1 MPLAPLAVAFAAGIA
16 LAPWIATRAAWAL
29 VAAGLAA
36 TVLVL
41 VLGQAAHALAP
52 LLAAIAMLGALRAT
66 PAPLPPDHVGRLPL
80 PATARVEARLAADPI
95 AWAPDRARLAL
106 DVESVD
112 GVPRSGRI
120 SLGLYGPPP
129 PLAEGQRI
137 VVDARLE
144 RPVGFRDP
152 GVFDV
157 AARLAREGIHV
168 TGSASATRVVPLEPP
183 APPWPARVRR
193 FALAAFAERLPPASA
208 GLLGGLVL
216 GNRTALPADVQD
228 AFRRAGVFHVLAVSG
243 FNVALLAGAVWTLA
257 RAAGSGRR
265 TAATGAIVAVLG
277 FAAVV
282 GPEPSVIRATLM
294 AVLVLAAVLLERE
307 ASVTNS
313 LALAALAILA
323 ARPGDLLDPGFQLS
337 FAATAGIVAAP
348 MPRGTMAAAL
358 AVSLAAQL
366 AVLPVAL
373 VHFNQ
378 LSTVGIIANLAAVPL
393 AGAATVLGLLA
404 VVAAA
409 VSDLAAA
416 AAFGAVWPLL
426 LLLRAVAALAAAVPG
441 AVIRLPAPGAGAVI
455 AYAAGLGGALAA
467 WRWRARRGPC
477 RTLAAGATLALLTAA
492 ALAALPILTRGDGR
506 LRVTVLDVGQGDAI
520 VVETPDGRAVVVDA
534 GAGGPWRLDAGER
547 AVAPFLWNRG
557 VLALHATLTTHADID
572 HAGGMAALRR
582 LFAVTESWDDAAR
595 PRSVGGALLTPIVP
609 DVPGGRRND
618 RATML
623 RVEMG
628 LASVLLASDVEAAGE
643 RALLEARIPLGATVL
658 KVGHHGAAT
667 SSTAPFLAA
676 VRPTVAIVSVGAR
689 NLYGH
694 PDAGTLARLGA
705 VGARVYRT
713 DRDGAVLVETDGRTL
728 SVTRWSDR
736 SVERFCLDP
745 ETIC

>member
-1 MPLAPLAVAFAAGIA
+1 MSLTSGRTSRLTMPLAPLAVAFAAGIA
-16 LAPWIATRAAWAL
+16 LAPWIAPRAAWAL

-66 PAPLPPDHVGRLPL
+66 PAPLAADHVGRLPL

-129 PLAEGQRI
+129 PL
-137 VVDARLE
+137 
-144 RPVGFRDP
+144 
-152 GVFDV
+152 
-157 AARLAREGIHV
+157 
-168 TGSASATRVVPLEPP
+168 
-183 APPWPARVRR
+183 
-193 FALAAFAERLPPASA
+193 
-208 GLLGGLVL
+208 
-216 GNRTALPADVQD
+216 ADVQD

-282 GPEPSVIRATLM
+282 GPEPSVIRATIM

-348 MPRGTMAAAL
+348 MPRGT
-358 AVSLAAQL
+358 
-366 AVLPVAL
+366 
-373 VHFNQ
+373 
-378 LSTVGIIANLAAVPL
+378 T
-393 AGAATVLGLLA
+393 
-404 VVAAA
+404 
-409 VSDLAAA
+409 
-416 AAFGAVWPLL
+416 
-426 LLLRAVAALAAAVPG
+426 
-441 AVIRLPAPGAGAVI
+441 
-455 AYAAGLGGALAA
+455 AAGLGGALAA

-609 DVPGGRRND
+609 DVPDGRRND

>member
-1 MPLAPLAVAFAAGIA
+1 MSLTSGRTSRLTMPLAPLAVAFAAGIA
-16 LAPWIATRAAWAL
+16 LAPWIAPRAAWAL

-66 PAPLPPDHVGRLPL
+66 PAPLAADHVGRLPL

-294 AVLVLAAVLLERE
+294 AVLVLAAVL
-307 ASVTNS
+307 
-313 LALAALAILA
+313 
-323 ARPGDLLDPGFQLS
+323 
-337 FAATAGIVAAP
+337 
-348 MPRGTMAAAL
+348 
-358 AVSLAAQL
+358 
-366 AVLPVAL
+366 PVAL

-409 VSDLAAA
+409 VGDLAAA

-492 ALAALPILTRGDGR
+492 ALAALPIL
-506 LRVTVLDVGQGDAI
+506 A
-520 VVETPDGRAVVVDA
+520 
-534 GAGGPWRLDAGER
+534 
-547 AVAPFLWNRG
+547 
-557 VLALHATLTTHADID
+557 
-572 HAGGMAALRR
+572 
-582 LFAVTESWDDAAR
+582 
-595 PRSVGGALLTPIVP
+595 
-609 DVPGGRRND
+609 
-618 RATML
+618 
-623 RVEMG
+623 
-628 LASVLLASDVEAAGE
+628 
-643 RALLEARIPLGATVL
+643 
-658 KVGHHGAAT
+658 
-667 SSTAPFLAA
+667 
-676 VRPTVAIVSVGAR
+676 
-689 NLYGH
+689 
-694 PDAGTLARLGA
+694 
-705 VGARVYRT
+705 
-713 DRDGAVLVETDGRTL
+713 
-728 SVTRWSDR
+728 
-736 SVERFCLDP
+736 
-745 ETIC
+745 

>member
-16 LAPWIATRAAWAL
+16 LAPWMAPRAAWAL
-29 VAAGLAA
+29 LAAALAA

-41 VLGQAAHALAP
+41 VLGRATHALAP
-52 LLAAIAMLGALRAT
+52 LLATIAMLGALRAT
-66 PAPLPPDHVGRLPL
+66 PAPLAPDHVGRLPL
-80 PATARVEARLAADPI
+80 PTTARVEARLAADPI
-95 AWAPDRARLAL
+95 AWAPDRARLTL
-106 DVESVD
+106 DVERVD
-112 GVPRSGRI
+112 GVPRTGRI
-120 SLGLYGPPP
+120 LLGLYGPPP

-137 VVDARLE
+137 AVDARLE

-152 GVFDV
+152 GVFDA

-257 RAAGSGRR
+257 RAAGGGRR
-265 TAATGAIVAVLG
+265 AAAAGGIVAVLG

-282 GPEPSVIRATLM
+282 GPEPSVIRATIM
-294 AVLVLAAVLLERE
+294 AVLVLAAVLLDRE

-313 LALAALAILA
+313 LALAALVILA

-337 FAATAGIVAAP
+337 FAATVGIVAAP
-348 MPRGTMAAAL
+348 MPRGAVAAAL

-378 LSTVGIIANLAAVPL
+378 LSTIGIVANLAAVPL

-404 VVAAA
+404 MVAAA
-409 VSDLAAA
+409 VGDLAAA
-416 AAFGAVWPLL
+416 AVFGAVWPLL
-426 LLLRAVAALAAAVPG
+426 LVLRAVAALAAAVPG
-441 AVIRLPAPGAGAVI
+441 AVIHLPAPGAGAVV

-467 WRWRARRGPC
+467 WHWRTRRAAC
-477 RTLAAGATLALLTAA
+477 RTLAAGAALALVTAA

-557 VLALHATLTTHADID
+557 VLTLHATLTTHADID

-582 LFAVTESWDDAAR
+582 FFAITESWDDAAG
-595 PRSVGGALLTPIVP
+595 PRSVGGALLTPIAA

-623 RVEMG
+623 RVELG

-643 RALLEARIPLGATVL
+643 RALFEARIPLGATVL
-658 KVGHHGAAT
+658 KVGHHGAST

-689 NLYGH
+689 NPYGH
-694 PDAGTLARLGA
+694 PDAGALARLAA